1 MLTVRRDEER
11 KELEDEERIRSQVF
25 NVLSEKEFHQ
35 HTNIEDQVK
44 QLKNESRSWIKP
56 KDLTKEIERMLNEKV
71 DYSFS
76 IDLAGV
82 KRTTAGQ
89 EIRQDDQKSL
99 VTHSPFESQPKT
111 VQRKAPGA
119 SKYEE

>member
-1 MLTVRRDEER
+1 MRRDEER

-25 NVLSEKEFHQ
+25 NVLSEREFDQ
-35 HTNIEDQVK
+35 HANVEDQVK
-44 QLKNESRSWIKP
+44 QLKSESRSWINP

-82 KRTTAGQ
+82 KRTQSGQ
-89 EIRQDDQKSL
+89 EILQQEQKSL
-99 VTHSPFESQPKT
+99 VTHSPFESQPKI

>member
-1 MLTVRRDEER
+1 MRRDEER

-99 VTHSPFESQPKT
+99 VKHSPFESEPKT